1 MLRLLWGHFGPL
13 CESCAHKA
21 ANHLYNKQRLTAV
34 PRILMQTAHSKHTEA
49 MKHCLFATSKN
60 TGHRLFSRSL
70 HSKLLSRQIGKP
82 FLRAPKPMGLPH
94 SRQIGFLDFF
104 SFCLSLSP
112 LLRFF
117 SFCLFSPCLSFFL
130 SLSLPLLC
138 FFFYLS
144 LSLFFF
150 FSLSLSL
157 PCPFLFFCLSL
168 SLSLSFLFSLS
179 LSPCSVSFS
188 FVSLSLSLSPAP
200 FLSFFSLSLPCSV
213 SFFFCLSL
221 SPFCSVSFFCL
232 FCLSLSPPARFFS
245 FCLSLSLSLPCSV
258 SFLFVSLSLSP
269 APFLFF
275 FSLSLSPLLR
285 FFSFCLSLSLS
296 PAPFFEWIDEK
307 RLEDLPS
314 SELVFDLMDQSN
326 PDMGEM
332 PDPGSLS
339 VEIANLKDYIG
350 IGDKSFKQYLGI
362 EDKSLKEI
370 FGIQDKPLLGYA
382 HSAGPALTMLGIS
395 SLSTA
400 NFFTSPFL
408 GKSTSKSELN
418 SDGDGKSSAAAYPQ
432 RYEDRRKIEQLQTE
446 LMQVQIKYQREID
459 RLEKDVRELRK
470 QLMLKDQKNGRKRT
484 MKKSLIDMYSDV
496 LDELADYDS
505 SYKTQDNL
513 PRVVVVGDQSSG
525 KTSVLEMVAQAR
537 IFPRGS
543 GEMMTRSPVKVTLSE
558 GPYHIAQFKDSTR
571 EFNLTKESD
580 LVALRS
586 EVEVRMKASVGQGQT
601 VSTECICL
609 SVKGPGLQRMVLV
622 DLPGVISTETF
633 DVASGTRDSIKK
645 LISSYM
651 ENPNSIILC
660 IQDGSLDAE
669 RSNVTDLVSQMDPN
683 GKRTIFVLTKVDI
696 AESSLYNPL
705 RIKQILEGKLFPM
718 KALGYFAV
726 VTGKGNTND
735 SIQSIKDYEEM
746 FFRHSRLFK
755 DGVLKPS
762 QMTTHNL
769 SMAVSDIFW
778 KMVKETVEQQADAF
792 KATRFNLE
800 TEWKNTYPR
809 LRELDRDE
817 LFEKGRGEILDEII
831 NLSQLTPKQWEDA
844 YYNQLW
850 KTTATYFFENI
861 YLPAAQCEN
870 SGTFNTTVD
879 IKLKQWA
886 DSLLPK
892 KCVKVGWNTL
902 HEEFGKLM
910 DREDSLKEHDNIFDQ
925 LKLAVKDACM
935 KRHEWD
941 SKAEESLRMFQ
952 INILD
957 DTSCTEKAQWDAAI
971 KFMEDCIK
979 EKLKTNQEILNE
991 MLGPST
997 TEQWIYW
1004 KHQTEEHRQR
1014 QATKNELE
1022 KLLSTEGH
1030 KNSLAVDELTT
1041 VRRNLQTQNVD
1052 VDYDFI
1058 RETWY
1063 QVFRTHFF
1071 KKALATAQQCKKGFY
1086 YYQKGFQDSE
1096 LQCHDVV
1103 LFWRF
1108 QRMLQTTANALRQ
1121 QVMNNEARR
1130 LERIVKNIL
1139 EDMSEDKAQLKTL
1152 VTGKRV
1158 DLAEELKRVRQIQE
1172 KLEEFIQ
1179 ALNKEK

>member
-94 SRQIGFLDFF
+94 SRQIGFLVRFAGRILKLRYIVLGGTIGGGYTASKKYEEFKENLPDTSWLHDYLPKQEHIDKFKEMTT
-104 SFCLSLSP
+104 SLKEQAAQIK
-112 LLRFF
+112 
-117 SFCLFSPCLSFFL
+117 
-130 SLSLPLLC
+130 LPEM
-138 FFFYLS
+138 
-144 LSLFFF
+144 
-150 FSLSLSL
+150 
-157 PCPFLFFCLSL
+157 
-168 SLSLSFLFSLS
+168 
-179 LSPCSVSFS
+179 
-188 FVSLSLSLSPAP
+188 
-200 FLSFFSLSLPCSV
+200 
-213 SFFFCLSL
+213 
-221 SPFCSVSFFCL
+221 
-232 FCLSLSPPARFFS
+232 
-245 FCLSLSLSLPCSV
+245 
-258 SFLFVSLSLSP
+258 
-269 APFLFF
+269 
-275 FSLSLSPLLR
+275 
-285 FFSFCLSLSLS
+285 
-296 PAPFFEWIDEK
+296 EWIDEK

>member
-94 SRQIGFLDFF
+94 SRQIGFLVRFAGRILKLRYIVLGGTIGGGYTASKKYEEFKENLPDTSWLHDYLPKQEHIDKFKEMTT
-104 SFCLSLSP
+104 SLKEQAAQIK
-112 LLRFF
+112 
-117 SFCLFSPCLSFFL
+117 
-130 SLSLPLLC
+130 LPEM
-138 FFFYLS
+138 
-144 LSLFFF
+144 
-150 FSLSLSL
+150 
-157 PCPFLFFCLSL
+157 
-168 SLSLSFLFSLS
+168 
-179 LSPCSVSFS
+179 
-188 FVSLSLSLSPAP
+188 
-200 FLSFFSLSLPCSV
+200 
-213 SFFFCLSL
+213 
-221 SPFCSVSFFCL
+221 
-232 FCLSLSPPARFFS
+232 
-245 FCLSLSLSLPCSV
+245 
-258 SFLFVSLSLSP
+258 
-269 APFLFF
+269 
-275 FSLSLSPLLR
+275 
-285 FFSFCLSLSLS
+285 
-296 PAPFFEWIDEK
+296 EWIDEK

-370 FGIQDKPLLGYA
+370 FGIQDKPLLGTEDQTATITIENPSPKESVDIPPVIQAENINEISENKELLELSAAAASDSHGITGTESGTEASIGLADTGEQSDRGMACEEAEKPSENAPPNDYFGYA

>member
-1 MLRLLWGHFGPL
+1 MMHLLRGHFGPW
-13 CESCAHKA
+13 CERCVRKAVNSIANKKCFSTVAHATMKPA
-21 ANHLYNKQRLTAV
+21 YVKPLHSIRLLGSL
-34 PRILMQTAHSKHTEA
+34 RIIRHPIL
-49 MKHCLFATSKN
+49 
-60 TGHRLFSRSL
+60 SRSL
-70 HSKLLSRQIGKP
+70 HGNLYSQQMVFKPLLRASKPVAVSSSRQIGIIIRIAGRLLKVRYILVGGTIGGGYTISKKYEEFKDQLP
-82 FLRAPKPMGLPH
+82 DTSWLHDYLPKQEHIDKLKELTASFREQTSQIKLPELEFLNEDNVKNFPSAEIM
-94 SRQIGFLDFF
+94 
-104 SFCLSLSP
+104 
-112 LLRFF
+112 
-117 SFCLFSPCLSFFL
+117 
-130 SLSLPLLC
+130 
-138 FFFYLS
+138 
-144 LSLFFF
+144 
-150 FSLSLSL
+150 
-157 PCPFLFFCLSL
+157 
-168 SLSLSFLFSLS
+168 
-179 LSPCSVSFS
+179 
-188 FVSLSLSLSPAP
+188 
-200 FLSFFSLSLPCSV
+200 
-213 SFFFCLSL
+213 
-221 SPFCSVSFFCL
+221 
-232 FCLSLSPPARFFS
+232 
-245 FCLSLSLSLPCSV
+245 
-258 SFLFVSLSLSP
+258 
-269 APFLFF
+269 
-275 FSLSLSPLLR
+275 
-285 FFSFCLSLSLS
+285 
-296 PAPFFEWIDEK
+296 FEE
-307 RLEDLPS
+307 
-314 SELVFDLMDQSN
+314 MDQTSFDRST
-326 PDMGEM
+326 PDM
-332 PDPGSLS
+332 PDTFSIDIGS
-339 VEIANLKDYIG
+339 IKDYFGTGEKKIKDFLG
-350 IGDKSFKQYLGI
+350 NGNKSFKDFLGI
-362 EDKSLKEI
+362 EEK
-370 FGIQDKPLLGYA
+370 QVLGLA
-382 HSAGPALTMLGIS
+382 HSTGPVLSMLGIS
-395 SLSTA
+395 GLPTDRNLNNSLQQTKVEREGRSS
-400 NFFTSPFL
+400 SPEQNP
-408 GKSTSKSELN
+408 SN
-418 SDGDGKSSAAAYPQ
+418 
-432 RYEDRRKIEQLQTE
+432 YEDKGKVEQLQSE
-446 LMQVQIKYQREID
+446 LIHVQIRYQKEVD

-470 QLMLKDQKNGRKRT
+470 QLILKDQRNGKKRT

-525 KTSVLEMVAQAR
+525 KTSVLEMIAQAR

-558 GPYHIAQFKDSTR
+558 GPYHVAQFKDSTR
-571 EFNLTKESD
+571 EFDLTKESD

-586 EVEVRMKASVGQGQT
+586 EIEVRMKSSVELGQT
-601 VSTECICL
+601 VSTECI
-609 SVKGPGLQRMVLV
+609 SMTVKGPGLQRMVLV

-633 DVASGTRDSIKK
+633 DVASGTRESIKK

-696 AESSLYNPL
+696 AESSLYNPQ

-726 VTGKGNTND
+726 VTGKGNNSD
-735 SIQSIKDYEEM
+735 SIQSIKDYEES
-746 FFRHSRLFK
+746 FFRRSRLFK
-755 DGVLKPS
+755 DGVMKPS

-778 KMVKETVEQQADAF
+778 KMVRETVEQQADAF

-817 LFEKGRGEILDEII
+817 LFEKARGEILDEII
-831 NLSQLTPKQWEDA
+831 DLSQLTPKQWEEA
-844 YYNQLW
+844 YYNQLR

-861 YLPAAQCEN
+861 YLPAAQCDN
-870 SGTFNTTVD
+870 PGTFNTTVD

-892 KCVKVGWNTL
+892 KCVLVGWNTL

-910 DREDSLKEHDNIFDQ
+910 DREDRLKEHDNIFDQ
-925 LKLAVKDACM
+925 LKLAVKDASR

-941 SKAEESLRMFQ
+941 VKAEESLRMFQ
-952 INILD
+952 INILE
-957 DTSCTEKAQWDAAI
+957 DTSCTDRVQWDAAI
-971 KFMEDCIK
+971 KFMEECVK
-979 EKLKTNQEILNE
+979 ENLKTNEEMLNE

-997 TEQWIYW
+997 TEQWMHW
-1004 KHQTEEHRQR
+1004 KYQTAEHKTR
-1014 QATKNELE
+1014 QATRQELE
-1022 KLLSTEGH
+1022 KLLADRHS
-1030 KNSLAVDELTT
+1030 NSLASDEFTT
-1041 VRRNLQTQNVD
+1041 VRRNLQTQGLEVD
-1052 VDYDFI
+1052 NDFI

-1063 QVFRTHFF
+1063 QVFRIHFF
-1071 KKALATAQQCKKGFY
+1071 KKSLATAQHCKRGFY

-1108 QRMLQTTANALRQ
+1108 QRMLQTTSNALRQ

-1139 EDMSEDKAQLKTL
+1139 EDMSDDKAQLKTL
-1152 VTGKRV
+1152 ITGKRV

>member
-1 MLRLLWGHFGPL
+1 MMHLLRGHFGPW
-13 CESCAHKA
+13 CERCVRKAVNSIANKKCFSTVAHATMKPA
-21 ANHLYNKQRLTAV
+21 YVKPLHSIRLLGSL
-34 PRILMQTAHSKHTEA
+34 RIIRHPIL
-49 MKHCLFATSKN
+49 
-60 TGHRLFSRSL
+60 SRSL
-70 HSKLLSRQIGKP
+70 HGNLYSQQMVFKPLLRASKPVAVSSSRQIGIIIRIAGRLLKVRYILVGGTIGGGYTISKKYEEFKDQLP
-82 FLRAPKPMGLPH
+82 DTSWLHDYLPKQEHIDKLKELTASFREQTSQIKLPELEFLNEDNVKNFPSAEIM
-94 SRQIGFLDFF
+94 
-104 SFCLSLSP
+104 
-112 LLRFF
+112 
-117 SFCLFSPCLSFFL
+117 
-130 SLSLPLLC
+130 
-138 FFFYLS
+138 
-144 LSLFFF
+144 
-150 FSLSLSL
+150 
-157 PCPFLFFCLSL
+157 
-168 SLSLSFLFSLS
+168 
-179 LSPCSVSFS
+179 
-188 FVSLSLSLSPAP
+188 
-200 FLSFFSLSLPCSV
+200 
-213 SFFFCLSL
+213 
-221 SPFCSVSFFCL
+221 
-232 FCLSLSPPARFFS
+232 
-245 FCLSLSLSLPCSV
+245 
-258 SFLFVSLSLSP
+258 
-269 APFLFF
+269 
-275 FSLSLSPLLR
+275 
-285 FFSFCLSLSLS
+285 
-296 PAPFFEWIDEK
+296 FEE
-307 RLEDLPS
+307 
-314 SELVFDLMDQSN
+314 MDQTSFDRST
-326 PDMGEM
+326 PDM
-332 PDPGSLS
+332 PDTFSIDIGS
-339 VEIANLKDYIG
+339 IKDYFGTGEKKIKDFLG
-350 IGDKSFKQYLGI
+350 NGNKSFKDFLGI
-362 EDKSLKEI
+362 EEKQVLDRNLNNSLQQTKVERE
-370 FGIQDKPLLGYA
+370 GR
-382 HSAGPALTMLGIS
+382 S
-395 SLSTA
+395 S
-400 NFFTSPFL
+400 SPEQNP
-408 GKSTSKSELN
+408 SN
-418 SDGDGKSSAAAYPQ
+418 
-432 RYEDRRKIEQLQTE
+432 YEDKGKVEQLQSE
-446 LMQVQIKYQREID
+446 LIHVQIRYQKEVD

-470 QLMLKDQKNGRKRT
+470 QLILKDQRNGKKRT

-525 KTSVLEMVAQAR
+525 KTSVLEMIAQAR

-558 GPYHIAQFKDSTR
+558 GPYHVAQFKDSTR
-571 EFNLTKESD
+571 EFDLTKESD

-586 EVEVRMKASVGQGQT
+586 EIEVRMKSSVELGQT
-601 VSTECICL
+601 VSTECI
-609 SVKGPGLQRMVLV
+609 SMTVKGPGLQRMVLV

-633 DVASGTRDSIKK
+633 DVASGTRESIKK

-696 AESSLYNPL
+696 AESSLYNPQ

-726 VTGKGNTND
+726 VTGKGNNSD
-735 SIQSIKDYEEM
+735 SIQSIKDYEES
-746 FFRHSRLFK
+746 FFRRSRLFK
-755 DGVLKPS
+755 DGVMKPS

-778 KMVKETVEQQADAF
+778 KMVRETVEQQADAF

-817 LFEKGRGEILDEII
+817 LFEKARGEILDEII
-831 NLSQLTPKQWEDA
+831 DLSQLTPKQWEEA
-844 YYNQLW
+844 YYNQLR

-861 YLPAAQCEN
+861 YLPAAQCDN
-870 SGTFNTTVD
+870 PGTFNTTVD

-892 KCVKVGWNTL
+892 KCVLVGWNTL

-910 DREDSLKEHDNIFDQ
+910 DREDRLKEHDNIFDQ
-925 LKLAVKDACM
+925 LKLAVKDASR

-941 SKAEESLRMFQ
+941 VKAEESLRMFQ
-952 INILD
+952 INILE
-957 DTSCTEKAQWDAAI
+957 DTSCTDRVQWDAAI
-971 KFMEDCIK
+971 KFMEECVK
-979 EKLKTNQEILNE
+979 ENLKTNEEMLNE

-997 TEQWIYW
+997 TEQWMHW
-1004 KHQTEEHRQR
+1004 KYQTAEHKTR
-1014 QATKNELE
+1014 QATRQELE
-1022 KLLSTEGH
+1022 KLLADRHS
-1030 KNSLAVDELTT
+1030 NSLASDEFTT
-1041 VRRNLQTQNVD
+1041 VRRNLQTQGLEVD
-1052 VDYDFI
+1052 NDFI

-1063 QVFRTHFF
+1063 QVFRIHFF
-1071 KKALATAQQCKKGFY
+1071 KKSLATAQHCKRGFY

-1108 QRMLQTTANALRQ
+1108 QRMLQTTSNALRQ

-1139 EDMSEDKAQLKTL
+1139 EDMSDDKAQLKTL
-1152 VTGKRV
+1152 ITGKRV

>member
-1 MLRLLWGHFGPL
+1 MMHLLRGHFGPW
-13 CESCAHKA
+13 CERCVRKAVNSIANKKCFSTVAHATMKPA
-21 ANHLYNKQRLTAV
+21 YVKPLHSIRLLGSL
-34 PRILMQTAHSKHTEA
+34 RIICHPIL
-49 MKHCLFATSKN
+49 
-60 TGHRLFSRSL
+60 SRSL
-70 HSKLLSRQIGKP
+70 HGNLYSQQMVFKPLLRASKPVAVSSSRQIGIIIRIAGRLLKVRYILVGGTIGGGYTISKKYEEFKDQLP
-82 FLRAPKPMGLPH
+82 DTSWLHDYLPKQEHIDKLKELTASFREQTSQIKLPELEFLNEDNVKNFPSAEIM
-94 SRQIGFLDFF
+94 
-104 SFCLSLSP
+104 
-112 LLRFF
+112 
-117 SFCLFSPCLSFFL
+117 
-130 SLSLPLLC
+130 
-138 FFFYLS
+138 
-144 LSLFFF
+144 
-150 FSLSLSL
+150 
-157 PCPFLFFCLSL
+157 
-168 SLSLSFLFSLS
+168 
-179 LSPCSVSFS
+179 
-188 FVSLSLSLSPAP
+188 
-200 FLSFFSLSLPCSV
+200 
-213 SFFFCLSL
+213 
-221 SPFCSVSFFCL
+221 
-232 FCLSLSPPARFFS
+232 
-245 FCLSLSLSLPCSV
+245 
-258 SFLFVSLSLSP
+258 
-269 APFLFF
+269 
-275 FSLSLSPLLR
+275 
-285 FFSFCLSLSLS
+285 
-296 PAPFFEWIDEK
+296 FEE
-307 RLEDLPS
+307 
-314 SELVFDLMDQSN
+314 MDQTSFDRST
-326 PDMGEM
+326 PDM
-332 PDPGSLS
+332 PDTFSIDIGS
-339 VEIANLKDYIG
+339 IKDYFGTGEKKIKDFLG
-350 IGDKSFKQYLGI
+350 NGNKSFKDFLGI
-362 EDKSLKEI
+362 EEK
-370 FGIQDKPLLGYA
+370 QVLGLA
-382 HSAGPALTMLGIS
+382 HSTGPVLSMLGIS
-395 SLSTA
+395 GLPTDRNLNNSLQQTKVEREGRSS
-400 NFFTSPFL
+400 SPEQNP
-408 GKSTSKSELN
+408 SN
-418 SDGDGKSSAAAYPQ
+418 
-432 RYEDRRKIEQLQTE
+432 YEDKGKVEQLQSE
-446 LMQVQIKYQREID
+446 LIHVQIRYQKEVD

-470 QLMLKDQKNGRKRT
+470 QLILKDQRNGKKRT

-525 KTSVLEMVAQAR
+525 KTSVLEMIAQAR

-558 GPYHIAQFKDSTR
+558 GPYHVAQFKDSTR
-571 EFNLTKESD
+571 EFDLTKESD

-586 EVEVRMKASVGQGQT
+586 EIEVRMKSSVELGQT
-601 VSTECICL
+601 VSTECI
-609 SVKGPGLQRMVLV
+609 SMTVKGPGLQRMVLV

-633 DVASGTRDSIKK
+633 DVASGTRESIKK

-696 AESSLYNPL
+696 AESSLYNPQ

-726 VTGKGNTND
+726 VTGKGNNSD
-735 SIQSIKDYEEM
+735 SIQSIKDYEES
-746 FFRHSRLFK
+746 FFRRSRLFK
-755 DGVLKPS
+755 DGVMKPS

-778 KMVKETVEQQADAF
+778 KMVRETVEQQADAF

-817 LFEKGRGEILDEII
+817 LFEKARGEILDEII
-831 NLSQLTPKQWEDA
+831 DLSQLTPKQWEEA
-844 YYNQLW
+844 YYNQLR

-861 YLPAAQCEN
+861 YLPAAQCDN
-870 SGTFNTTVD
+870 PGTFNTTVD

-892 KCVKVGWNTL
+892 KCVLVGWNTL

-910 DREDSLKEHDNIFDQ
+910 DREDRLKEHDNIFDQ
-925 LKLAVKDACM
+925 LKLAVKDASR

-941 SKAEESLRMFQ
+941 VKAEESLRMFQ
-952 INILD
+952 INILE
-957 DTSCTEKAQWDAAI
+957 DTSCTDRVQWDAAI
-971 KFMEDCIK
+971 KFMEECVK
-979 EKLKTNQEILNE
+979 ENLKTNEEMLNE

-997 TEQWIYW
+997 TEQWMHW
-1004 KHQTEEHRQR
+1004 KYQTAEHKTR
-1014 QATKNELE
+1014 QATRQELE
-1022 KLLSTEGH
+1022 KLLADRHS
-1030 KNSLAVDELTT
+1030 NSLASDEFTT
-1041 VRRNLQTQNVD
+1041 VRRNLQTQGLEVD
-1052 VDYDFI
+1052 NDFI

-1063 QVFRTHFF
+1063 QVFRIHFF
-1071 KKALATAQQCKKGFY
+1071 KKSLATAQHCKRGFY

-1108 QRMLQTTANALRQ
+1108 QRMLQTTSNALRQ

-1139 EDMSEDKAQLKTL
+1139 EDMSDDKAQLKTL
-1152 VTGKRV
+1152 ITGKRV

>member
-49 MKHCLFATSKN
+49 MKNCLFATSKN

-94 SRQIGFLDFF
+94 SRQIGFLVRFAGRILKLRYIVLGGAIGGGYTASKKYEEFKENLPDTSWLHDYLPKQEHIDKFKQMTT
-104 SFCLSLSP
+104 SLKEQAAQIK
-112 LLRFF
+112 
-117 SFCLFSPCLSFFL
+117 
-130 SLSLPLLC
+130 LPEM
-138 FFFYLS
+138 
-144 LSLFFF
+144 
-150 FSLSLSL
+150 
-157 PCPFLFFCLSL
+157 
-168 SLSLSFLFSLS
+168 
-179 LSPCSVSFS
+179 
-188 FVSLSLSLSPAP
+188 
-200 FLSFFSLSLPCSV
+200 
-213 SFFFCLSL
+213 
-221 SPFCSVSFFCL
+221 
-232 FCLSLSPPARFFS
+232 
-245 FCLSLSLSLPCSV
+245 
-258 SFLFVSLSLSP
+258 
-269 APFLFF
+269 
-275 FSLSLSPLLR
+275 
-285 FFSFCLSLSLS
+285 
-296 PAPFFEWIDEK
+296 EWIDEK

-580 LVALRS
+580 LVALRN

-1022 KLLSTEGH
+1022 KLLSSEGH
-1030 KNSLAVDELTT
+1030 KNSLALDELTT

>member
-1 MLRLLWGHFGPL
+1 MMHLLRGHFGPW
-13 CESCAHKA
+13 CERCVRKAVNSIANKKCFSTVAHATMKPA
-21 ANHLYNKQRLTAV
+21 YVKPLHSIRLLGSL
-34 PRILMQTAHSKHTEA
+34 RIICHPIL
-49 MKHCLFATSKN
+49 
-60 TGHRLFSRSL
+60 SRSL
-70 HSKLLSRQIGKP
+70 HGNLYSQQMVFKPLLRASKPVAVSSSRQIGIIIRIAGRLLKVRYILVGGTIGGGYTISKKYEEFKDQLP
-82 FLRAPKPMGLPH
+82 DTSWLHDYLPKQEHIDKLKELTASFREQTSQIKLPELEFLNEDNVKNFPSAEIM
-94 SRQIGFLDFF
+94 
-104 SFCLSLSP
+104 
-112 LLRFF
+112 
-117 SFCLFSPCLSFFL
+117 
-130 SLSLPLLC
+130 
-138 FFFYLS
+138 
-144 LSLFFF
+144 
-150 FSLSLSL
+150 
-157 PCPFLFFCLSL
+157 
-168 SLSLSFLFSLS
+168 
-179 LSPCSVSFS
+179 
-188 FVSLSLSLSPAP
+188 
-200 FLSFFSLSLPCSV
+200 
-213 SFFFCLSL
+213 
-221 SPFCSVSFFCL
+221 
-232 FCLSLSPPARFFS
+232 
-245 FCLSLSLSLPCSV
+245 
-258 SFLFVSLSLSP
+258 
-269 APFLFF
+269 
-275 FSLSLSPLLR
+275 
-285 FFSFCLSLSLS
+285 
-296 PAPFFEWIDEK
+296 FEE
-307 RLEDLPS
+307 
-314 SELVFDLMDQSN
+314 MDQTSFDRST
-326 PDMGEM
+326 PDM
-332 PDPGSLS
+332 PDTFSIDIGS
-339 VEIANLKDYIG
+339 IKDYFGTGEKKIKDFLG
-350 IGDKSFKQYLGI
+350 NGNKSFKDFLGI
-362 EDKSLKEI
+362 EEKQVLDRNLNNSLQQTKVERE
-370 FGIQDKPLLGYA
+370 GR
-382 HSAGPALTMLGIS
+382 S
-395 SLSTA
+395 S
-400 NFFTSPFL
+400 SPEQNP
-408 GKSTSKSELN
+408 SN
-418 SDGDGKSSAAAYPQ
+418 
-432 RYEDRRKIEQLQTE
+432 YEDKGKVEQLQSE
-446 LMQVQIKYQREID
+446 LIHVQIRYQKEVD

-470 QLMLKDQKNGRKRT
+470 QLILKDQRNGKKRT

-525 KTSVLEMVAQAR
+525 KTSVLEMIAQAR

-558 GPYHIAQFKDSTR
+558 GPYHVAQFKDSTR
-571 EFNLTKESD
+571 EFDLTKESD

-586 EVEVRMKASVGQGQT
+586 EIEVRMKSSVELGQT
-601 VSTECICL
+601 VSTECI
-609 SVKGPGLQRMVLV
+609 SMTVKGPGLQRMVLV

-633 DVASGTRDSIKK
+633 DVASGTRESIKK

-696 AESSLYNPL
+696 AESSLYNPQ

-726 VTGKGNTND
+726 VTGKGNNSD
-735 SIQSIKDYEEM
+735 SIQSIKDYEES
-746 FFRHSRLFK
+746 FFRRSRLFK
-755 DGVLKPS
+755 DGVMKPS

-778 KMVKETVEQQADAF
+778 KMVRETVEQQADAF

-817 LFEKGRGEILDEII
+817 LFEKARGEILDEII
-831 NLSQLTPKQWEDA
+831 DLSQLTPKQWEEA
-844 YYNQLW
+844 YYNQLR

-861 YLPAAQCEN
+861 YLPAAQCDN
-870 SGTFNTTVD
+870 PGTFNTTVD

-892 KCVKVGWNTL
+892 KCVLVGWNTL

-910 DREDSLKEHDNIFDQ
+910 DREDRLKEHDNIFDQ
-925 LKLAVKDACM
+925 LKLAVKDASR

-941 SKAEESLRMFQ
+941 VKAEESLRMFQ
-952 INILD
+952 INILE
-957 DTSCTEKAQWDAAI
+957 DTSCTDRVQWDAAI
-971 KFMEDCIK
+971 KFMEECVK
-979 EKLKTNQEILNE
+979 ENLKTNEEMLNE

-997 TEQWIYW
+997 TEQWMHW
-1004 KHQTEEHRQR
+1004 KYQTAEHKTR
-1014 QATKNELE
+1014 QATRQELE
-1022 KLLSTEGH
+1022 KLLADRHS
-1030 KNSLAVDELTT
+1030 NSLASDEFTT
-1041 VRRNLQTQNVD
+1041 VRRNLQTQGLEVD
-1052 VDYDFI
+1052 NDFI

-1063 QVFRTHFF
+1063 QVFRIHFF
-1071 KKALATAQQCKKGFY
+1071 KKSLATAQHCKRGFY

-1108 QRMLQTTANALRQ
+1108 QRMLQTTSNALRQ

-1139 EDMSEDKAQLKTL
+1139 EDMSDDKAQLKTL
-1152 VTGKRV
+1152 ITGKRV

>member
-49 MKHCLFATSKN
+49 MKNCLFATSKN

-94 SRQIGFLDFF
+94 SRQIGFLVRFAGRILKLRYIVLGGTIGGGYTASKKYEEFKENLPDTSWLHDYLPKQEHIDKFKQMTT
-104 SFCLSLSP
+104 SLKEQAAQIK
-112 LLRFF
+112 
-117 SFCLFSPCLSFFL
+117 
-130 SLSLPLLC
+130 LPEM
-138 FFFYLS
+138 
-144 LSLFFF
+144 
-150 FSLSLSL
+150 
-157 PCPFLFFCLSL
+157 
-168 SLSLSFLFSLS
+168 
-179 LSPCSVSFS
+179 
-188 FVSLSLSLSPAP
+188 
-200 FLSFFSLSLPCSV
+200 
-213 SFFFCLSL
+213 
-221 SPFCSVSFFCL
+221 
-232 FCLSLSPPARFFS
+232 
-245 FCLSLSLSLPCSV
+245 
-258 SFLFVSLSLSP
+258 
-269 APFLFF
+269 
-275 FSLSLSPLLR
+275 
-285 FFSFCLSLSLS
+285 
-296 PAPFFEWIDEK
+296 EWIDEK

-395 SLSTA
+395 SLST
-400 NFFTSPFL
+400 

-580 LVALRS
+580 LVALRN

-1022 KLLSTEGH
+1022 KLLSSEGH
-1030 KNSLAVDELTT
+1030 KNSLALDELTT

>member
-1 MLRLLWGHFGPL
+1 MMHLLRGHFGPW
-13 CESCAHKA
+13 CERCVRKAVNSIANKKCFSTVAHATMKPA
-21 ANHLYNKQRLTAV
+21 YVKPLHSIRLLGSL
-34 PRILMQTAHSKHTEA
+34 RIICHPIL
-49 MKHCLFATSKN
+49 
-60 TGHRLFSRSL
+60 SRSL
-70 HSKLLSRQIGKP
+70 HGNLYSQQMVFKPLLRASKPVAVSSSRQIGIIIRIAGRLLKVRYILVGGTIGGGYTISKKYEEFKDQLP
-82 FLRAPKPMGLPH
+82 DTSWLHDYLPKQEHIDKLKELTASFREQTSQIKLPELEFLNEDNVKNFPSAEIM
-94 SRQIGFLDFF
+94 
-104 SFCLSLSP
+104 
-112 LLRFF
+112 
-117 SFCLFSPCLSFFL
+117 
-130 SLSLPLLC
+130 
-138 FFFYLS
+138 
-144 LSLFFF
+144 
-150 FSLSLSL
+150 
-157 PCPFLFFCLSL
+157 
-168 SLSLSFLFSLS
+168 
-179 LSPCSVSFS
+179 
-188 FVSLSLSLSPAP
+188 
-200 FLSFFSLSLPCSV
+200 
-213 SFFFCLSL
+213 
-221 SPFCSVSFFCL
+221 
-232 FCLSLSPPARFFS
+232 
-245 FCLSLSLSLPCSV
+245 
-258 SFLFVSLSLSP
+258 
-269 APFLFF
+269 
-275 FSLSLSPLLR
+275 
-285 FFSFCLSLSLS
+285 
-296 PAPFFEWIDEK
+296 FEE
-307 RLEDLPS
+307 
-314 SELVFDLMDQSN
+314 MDQTSFDRST
-326 PDMGEM
+326 PDM
-332 PDPGSLS
+332 PDTFSIDIGS
-339 VEIANLKDYIG
+339 IKDYFGTGEKKIKDFLG
-350 IGDKSFKQYLGI
+350 NGNKSFKDFLGI
-362 EDKSLKEI
+362 EEKQVLGTEDLTATDTLENISPKESVDILAENINEISERKEMLDICAEAEAREVLGDNEMISELDPLSISDSTVNDLEVDATTSIDLISTDMQEEEEEEKSNREMASMEAKGPPNYPVPNDI
-370 FGIQDKPLLGYA
+370 LGLA
-382 HSAGPALTMLGIS
+382 HSTGPVLSMLGIS
-395 SLSTA
+395 GLPTDRNLNNSLQQTKVEREGRSS
-400 NFFTSPFL
+400 SPEQNP
-408 GKSTSKSELN
+408 SN
-418 SDGDGKSSAAAYPQ
+418 
-432 RYEDRRKIEQLQTE
+432 YEDKGKVEQLQSE
-446 LMQVQIKYQREID
+446 LIHVQIRYQKEVD

-470 QLMLKDQKNGRKRT
+470 QLILKDQRNGKKRT

-525 KTSVLEMVAQAR
+525 KTSVLEMIAQAR

-558 GPYHIAQFKDSTR
+558 GPYHVAQFKDSTR
-571 EFNLTKESD
+571 EFDLTKESD

-586 EVEVRMKASVGQGQT
+586 EIEVRMKSSVELGQT
-601 VSTECICL
+601 VSTECI
-609 SVKGPGLQRMVLV
+609 SMTVKGPGLQRMVLV

-633 DVASGTRDSIKK
+633 DVASGTRESIKK

-696 AESSLYNPL
+696 AESSLYNPQ

-726 VTGKGNTND
+726 VTGKGNNSD
-735 SIQSIKDYEEM
+735 SIQSIKDYEES
-746 FFRHSRLFK
+746 FFRRSRLFK
-755 DGVLKPS
+755 DGVMKPS

-778 KMVKETVEQQADAF
+778 KMVRETVEQQADAF

-817 LFEKGRGEILDEII
+817 LFEKARGEILDEII
-831 NLSQLTPKQWEDA
+831 DLSQLTPKQWEEA
-844 YYNQLW
+844 YYNQLR

-861 YLPAAQCEN
+861 YLPAAQCDN
-870 SGTFNTTVD
+870 PGTFNTTVD

-892 KCVKVGWNTL
+892 KCVLVGWNTL

-910 DREDSLKEHDNIFDQ
+910 DREDRLKEHDNIFDQ
-925 LKLAVKDACM
+925 LKLAVKDASR

-941 SKAEESLRMFQ
+941 VKAEESLRMFQ
-952 INILD
+952 INILE
-957 DTSCTEKAQWDAAI
+957 DTSCTDRVQWDAAI
-971 KFMEDCIK
+971 KFMEECVK
-979 EKLKTNQEILNE
+979 ENLKTNEEMLNE

-997 TEQWIYW
+997 TEQWMHW
-1004 KHQTEEHRQR
+1004 KYQTAEHKTR
-1014 QATKNELE
+1014 QATRQELE
-1022 KLLSTEGH
+1022 KLLADRHS
-1030 KNSLAVDELTT
+1030 NSLASDEFTT
-1041 VRRNLQTQNVD
+1041 VRRNLQTQGLEVD
-1052 VDYDFI
+1052 NDFI

-1063 QVFRTHFF
+1063 QVFRIHFF
-1071 KKALATAQQCKKGFY
+1071 KKSLATAQHCKRGFY

-1108 QRMLQTTANALRQ
+1108 QRMLQTTSNALRQ

-1139 EDMSEDKAQLKTL
+1139 EDMSDDKAQLKTL
-1152 VTGKRV
+1152 ITGKRV